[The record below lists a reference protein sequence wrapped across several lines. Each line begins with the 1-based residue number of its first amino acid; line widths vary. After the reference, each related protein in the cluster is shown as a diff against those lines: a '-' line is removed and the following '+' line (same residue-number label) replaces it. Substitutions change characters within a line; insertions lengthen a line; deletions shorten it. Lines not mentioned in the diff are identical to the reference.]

1 MESDCVLVEKAVNY
15 ITKSSY
21 SPNATKNEKR
31 VIRKKAEKLSV
42 KDGEVFYKK
51 KGGKE
56 AGQCMYY
63 SSLILQTLLMRKG
76 FYSWLTLSF
85 IIQSLNFITIV
96 SSIILLH
103 FCVNVIVHE
112 NCRE

>member
-1 MESDCVLVEKAVNY
+1 MESDCVLVEKVVNY

-21 SPNATKNEKR
+21 PPNATKNEKR

-51 KGGKE
+51 
-56 AGQCMYY
+56 
-63 SSLILQTLLMRKG
+63 KG

-103 FCVNVIVHE
+103 FCVNVIVHVHYII
-112 NCRE
+112 CHGYRCGLCMI

>member
-1 MESDCVLVEKAVNY
+1 MNY

-21 SPNATKNEKR
+21 PPNATKNEKR

-56 AGQCMYY
+56 VGQC
-63 SSLILQTLLMRKG
+63 
-76 FYSWLTLSF
+76 
-85 IIQSLNFITIV
+85 TIV
-96 SSIILLH
+96 A
-103 FCVNVIVHE
+103 
-112 NCRE
+112 